1 MSLHSI
7 ISLTSNYLYLFMII
21 NRWVIILILSFYVS
35 ESSSLYLCYRYWSN
49 ISVKGLIDS
58 KFIFCGAFDNKN
70 MIQHKVV
77 VIYRS
82 GFLEPSVKILHKD
95 VLCSGRLQ
103 IGATFDIYLDEV
115 EVIAGRVKLKPVTN
129 NNSRKLKTQ
138 NKCSDLVF
146 IIDS

>member
-1 MSLHSI
+1 
-7 ISLTSNYLYLFMII
+7 MII
-21 NRWVIILILSFYVS
+21 NRYIIILILSFYVS

-115 EVIAGRVKLKPVTN
+115 EVLIAGRVKLKPVTN

-138 NKCSDLVF
+138 NKWSDLVF